1 MGVANVK
8 AEYQLA
14 VIGSLLVLTV
24 IATNLGERFGSHGR
38 AKLPVRK

>member
-24 IATNLGERFGSHGR
+24 VATNLAERYASRGR
-38 AKLPVRK
+38 AKLPIAK